1 MRHLKIIKG
10 DATPE
15 EIAAVVIALS
25 TRAAPAS
32 PASKAPQTSKSW
44 SNHSH
49 RMRKV
54 LPVGQGAWRSSALP
68 R

>member
-1 MRHLKIIKG
+1 MSHLKIIKG

-25 TRAAPAS
+25 TRAARTTAAAKS
-32 PASKAPQTSKSW
+32 PQEPGNW
-44 SNHSH
+44 RNPSH
-49 RMRKV
+49 RMRKHLV
-54 LPVGQGAWRSSALP
+54 TGQGAWRASALP

>member
-1 MRHLKIIKG
+1 MNHLKIIKG

-25 TRAAPAS
+25 AQAGPPIPAS
-32 PASKAPQTSKSW
+32 QDPQTPKSW
-44 SNHSH
+44 SNHAH
-49 RMRKV
+49 HMRKA
-54 LPVGQGAWRSSALP
+54 LPIGQGAWRSSALP

>member
-25 TRAAPAS
+25 AHAARIA
-32 PASKAPQTSKSW
+32 AIKAPQKAEYW
-44 SNHSH
+44 RNPSH
-49 RMRKV
+49 HMRKP
-54 LPVGQGAWRSSALP
+54 LATGQGAWRASALP